1 MSSALPACRCGCN
14 ALNHGHIRDG
24 ADYTPYEGMEIK
36 GWPVL
41 TMIRGKTVV
50 RDGILT
56 GNKSHG
62 TYLRRELSAHTRG

>member
-1 MSSALPACRCGCN
+1 
-14 ALNHGHIRDG
+14 
-24 ADYTPYEGMEIK
+24 MEIK